1 MQGLS
6 EFKLKKFKIMQSD
19 KGMKVSLDALIF
31 GAYIEKDKKTAID
44 IGAGTGVL
52 SLVLAQDSKTHIT
65 ALEIDS
71 FISDVCEMN
80 FKASPFASRLDLKQT
95 CFLDYMK
102 TEGRPSFDLVISN
115 PPFFKDSIQSK
126 EEKRN
131 INSKHDNPAEK
142 GNGECVCVL
151 GRARACVC
159 VCIEV
164 GLLRRTIRQV

>member
-1 MQGLS
+1 MIKVGIGVNMQGLS
-6 EFKLKKFKIMQSD
+6 EFKLKKFKIMQSE

-31 GAYIEKDKKTAID
+31 AAYLEKDKTAID

-71 FISDVCEMN
+71 YISAICEMN
-80 FKASPFASRLDLKQT
+80 FKASPFSSRLDLKQT

-102 TEGRPSFDLVISN
+102 TENRPSFDLVISN
-115 PPFFKDSIQSK
+115 PPFFKDSIQSR

-131 INSKHDNPAEK
+131 IARHEK
-142 GNGECVCVL
+142 DFFL
-151 GRARACVC
+151 
-159 VCIEV
+159 
-164 GLLRRTIRQV
+164 